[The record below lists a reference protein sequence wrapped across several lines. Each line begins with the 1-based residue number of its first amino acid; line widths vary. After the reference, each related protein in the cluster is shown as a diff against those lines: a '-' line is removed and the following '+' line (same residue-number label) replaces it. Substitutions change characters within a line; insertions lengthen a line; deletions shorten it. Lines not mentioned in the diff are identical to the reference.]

1 MTWPPAPPLVSGPE
15 LEPKDNDVEEVGD
28 MRTDISVAMEKGKH
42 ICCSRSKSATSWK
55 RYDSQ

>member
-1 MTWPPAPPLVSGPE
+1 MTWSLASLLVSGPE
-15 LEPKDNDVEEVGD
+15 LEPGDDDVEEVGD

-42 ICCSRSKSATSWK
+42 ICCSRLKSATSWK

>member
-1 MTWPPAPPLVSGPE
+1 MVSGPE
-15 LEPKDNDVEEVGD
+15 LEPGDDDVEEVGD